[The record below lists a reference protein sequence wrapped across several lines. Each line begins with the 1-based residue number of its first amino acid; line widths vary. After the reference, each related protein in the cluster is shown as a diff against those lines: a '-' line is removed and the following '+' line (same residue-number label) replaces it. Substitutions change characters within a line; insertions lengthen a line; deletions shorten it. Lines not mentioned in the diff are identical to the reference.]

1 MLLNVQ
7 EGMDAGRRLHLER
20 GLLRIGRGADQGLV
34 LRDAQASRAH
44 AELRRFGD
52 QWLLVDLG
60 STNGTFVED
69 PRGQG
74 PPVRLVPQ
82 QAQPLRPGQAAIIG
96 STRLVL
102 QEEPQDDPEWLA
114 STEPAPSREAAPAS
128 LRWIVLSW
136 LCRGLV
142 LAGAALLILGTL
154 RDWIRVQVSVPL
166 LGTVVD
172 RTLGGLDSGQGWL
185 FIGVGA
191 VAGVLVLIDIASRQ
205 WGLAA
210 GLGQALVAALAGVS
224 SALTV
229 YQYYELG
236 TQRILGLSLIDILTE
251 YARDVVQLTM
261 QPGIYWVAAGMA
273 AIVSGGVLRLV
284 VAGLEPAT

>member
-1 MLLNVQ
+1 
-7 EGMDAGRRLHLER
+7 
-20 GLLRIGRGADQGLV
+20 
-34 LRDAQASRAH
+34 
-44 AELRRFGD
+44 
-52 QWLLVDLG
+52 
-60 STNGTFVED
+60 
-69 PRGQG
+69 
-74 PPVRLVPQ
+74 
-82 QAQPLRPGQAAIIG
+82 
-96 STRLVL
+96 
-102 QEEPQDDPEWLA
+102 
-114 STEPAPSREAAPAS
+114 
-128 LRWIVLSW
+128 
-136 LCRGLV
+136 
-142 LAGAALLILGTL
+142 
-154 RDWIRVQVSVPL
+154 
-166 LGTVVD
+166 
-172 RTLGGLDSGQGWL
+172 
-185 FIGVGA
+185 